1 MAFLLHSDFLNPSV
15 LIEELFYLHLQASAQ
30 TEGTP
35 LNRCFG
41 VRKEQSVVFPKK
53 KKFSKYKYGG
63 AWCGLVSF
71 GMVLYCFFP
80 WAHIRDN
87 PEKER
92 QRENEIDR

>member
-53 KKFSKYKYGG
+53 RNSLNTSMEVLGVVWFHL
-63 AWCGLVSF
+63 AWCCIVFSHGPISEITLRK
-71 GMVLYCFFP
+71 
-80 WAHIRDN
+80 RDR
-87 PEKER
+87 ER
-92 QRENEIDR
+92 MR